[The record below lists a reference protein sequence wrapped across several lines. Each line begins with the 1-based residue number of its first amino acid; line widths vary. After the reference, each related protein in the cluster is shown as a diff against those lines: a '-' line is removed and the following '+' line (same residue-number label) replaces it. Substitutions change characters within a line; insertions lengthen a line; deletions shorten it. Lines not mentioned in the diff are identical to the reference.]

1 MNGEL
6 RSFFD
11 LQNKAYELSV
21 LWQRS
26 LHTKEPNHNGS
37 KPSFDFHLV
46 KFYLFLTKLW
56 STPTR

>member
-37 KPSFDFHLV
+37 TPSFDFHLV